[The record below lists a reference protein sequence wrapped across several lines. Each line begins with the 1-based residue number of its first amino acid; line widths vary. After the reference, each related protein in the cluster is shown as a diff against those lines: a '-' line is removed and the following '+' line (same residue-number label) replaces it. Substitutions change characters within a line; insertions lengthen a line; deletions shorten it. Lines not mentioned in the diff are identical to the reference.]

1 MIEQLLTNRNTVP
14 YALACFCIVLS
25 VFIGYLFGYQ
35 EPGAVCAEYIIQER
49 ASTSKAIEL
58 NEELTKC
65 KSTKIGGAVIDCK
78 RVCDEQTQKAL
89 DNFKE
94 IACED

>member
-14 YALACFCIVLS
+14 YVFACFCIVLS

-49 ASTSKAIEL
+49 EATSKAIEL

-89 DNFKE
+89 DNFKA

>member
-14 YALACFCIVLS
+14 YVLACFCIVLS

-35 EPGAVCAEYIIQER
+35 EPGVVCAEYIIQEQ

-89 DNFKE
+89 DNFKA